1 MRLSRSR
8 KRCAAGYLQRAVFL
22 ACIIFVTFSGSV
34 AFSGQYD
41 LNLIDTPKTYTSYK
55 GEVHFDF
62 TMYDMG
68 GILTGATLGL
78 SDSFLLGVYLD
89 VGRLIGSDEA
99 QVNQPGVLAR
109 FLLSDGSGFL
119 PPIAIGYSYFMKGEV
134 SKVNGVTVSGL
145 YAVGSA
151 PFFLLR
157 SEQSFTYGVRYPI
170 VPVDY
175 SKPENSSVF
184 FGVDLELSPSFGI
197 KAEIENL
204 RFSDEWWRE
213 TFYNL
218 AFGFNI
224 VDVLA
229 LSLELKYSPSIDRI
243 IRLLSIGYTTQF

>member
-1 MRLSRSR
+1 MQGGRSR
-8 KRCAAGYLQRAVFL
+8 KRCAAENLGRAILYAAVVFAAL
-22 ACIIFVTFSGSV
+22 SGSA
-34 AFSGQYD
+34 AFAGQYD

-109 FLLSDGSGFL
+109 FLISDGSGFL

-170 VPVDY
+170 VPIDY
-175 SKPENSSVF
+175 SKPENSSIF
-184 FGVDLELSPSFGI
+184 FGTDLELSPTFGI

-204 RFSDEWWRE
+204 RFSEDWWRD
-213 TFYNL
+213 TYYNL
-218 AFGFNI
+218 AFGFNV